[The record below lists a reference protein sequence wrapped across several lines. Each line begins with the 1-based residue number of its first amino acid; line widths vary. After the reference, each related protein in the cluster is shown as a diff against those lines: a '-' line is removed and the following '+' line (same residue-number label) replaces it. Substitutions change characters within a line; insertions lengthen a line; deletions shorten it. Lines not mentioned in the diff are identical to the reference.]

1 MRLQRVGLLVFL
13 RISTCVE
20 NIQTSVSIKICE
32 VGGIRLLS
40 LSKLHSSLLLRW
52 IRDYFYSQKNTKEKR
67 EWEML

>member
-1 MRLQRVGLLVFL
+1 MRLQRVGLFVFL

-40 LSKLHSSLLLRW
+40 LSKLHISLLFR
-52 IRDYFYSQKNTKEKR
+52 
-67 EWEML
+67 